1 MQIVQKSVNKSIQN
15 ECVADTVGGVQ
26 RGLGMLP
33 QQAIYEDFPSGGI
46 FVNK

>member
-1 MQIVQKSVNKSIQN
+1 MQIVQKSVSKSIQN

-46 FVNK
+46 FVNE